1 MNEESEQWLKEN
13 NGSKKVA
20 AIISMQEQR
29 IEREQTEDYKLKVT
43 YADYVEKGN
52 CDASTQRM

>member
-1 MNEESEQWLKEN
+1 MVERK
-13 NGSKKVA
+13 
-20 AIISMQEQR
+20 QR
-29 IEREQTEDYKLKVT
+29 FQKSCSHYKYARTEDRKRAEDYKLKVT